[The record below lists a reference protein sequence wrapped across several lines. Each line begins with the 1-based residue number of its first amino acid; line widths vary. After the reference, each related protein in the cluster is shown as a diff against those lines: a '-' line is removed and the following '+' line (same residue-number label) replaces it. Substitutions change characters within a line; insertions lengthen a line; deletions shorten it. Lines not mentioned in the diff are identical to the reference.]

1 MAPPPLKQAPAPQL
15 PLGNS
20 QDAASISGTVTDSS
34 GAVVAQVTITVTNAD
49 LAKSRTLRAN
59 NAGQYSAT
67 NLPAGRY
74 SIKAEAQGFKPA
86 LVNDLVLK
94 PGEAHSTDIKLEVGN
109 WGGCCEYAAIPLQT
123 IQEDLIEKKK
133 PFTYTVGQAKD
144 HGTLKGIARLV
155 YGDPKMWVQIFEANR
170 DVIQKPAVIPDGT
183 SIVIPPRK
191 RQVPKLISEV
201 APVYP
206 PKAASQHISGEVV
219 MDVTLKED
227 DTVDQ
232 VDVIDGDPLLV
243 EAATSAF
250 KQWRYQPLLVE
261 GKPVVKLVVVVSF
274 DKRGKAHF

>member
-1 MAPPPLKQAPAPQL
+1 M

-20 QDAASISGTVTDSS
+20 QDAASISGTVTDAS
-34 GAVVAQVTITVTNAD
+34 GAVVTHVTITVTNVD
-49 LAKSRTLRAN
+49 LGQSRTLQVN
-59 NAGQYSAT
+59 DAGQYSAT

-74 SIKAEAQGFKPA
+74 SIKAEAQAFKTA

-94 PGEAHSTDIKLEVGN
+94 PGEAHHTDIKLEVGN
-109 WGGCCEYAAIPLQT
+109 WGGCCEYAASPLQT

-144 HGTLKGIARLV
+144 HGSLKGIAQLV

-183 SIVIPPRK
+183 SIIIPPRK
-191 RQVPKLISEV
+191 RQVPKLISKV

-206 PKAASQHISGEVV
+206 PKAASQNVSGEVV
-219 MDVTLKED
+219 MDVMLKED
-227 DTVDQ
+227 GTVDR
-232 VDVIDGDPLLV
+232 VDVIDGDPLLA
-243 EAATSAF
+243 EAVTSAV
-250 KQWRYQPLLVE
+250 KQWHYQPLVVA
-261 GKPVVKLVVVVSF
+261 GKPVVKFVAVVSF